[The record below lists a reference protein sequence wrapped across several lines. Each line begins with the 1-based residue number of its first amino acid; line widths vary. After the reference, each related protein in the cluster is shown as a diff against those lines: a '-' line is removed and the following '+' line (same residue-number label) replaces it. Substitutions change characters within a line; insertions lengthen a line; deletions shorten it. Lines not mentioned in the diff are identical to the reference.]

1 VQTFFDKQKS
11 IVAERKAA
19 GGKLA
24 LPTVMPAGYDPAQGA
39 ALVDFCQMLLNSNEF
54 VYRN

>member
-1 VQTFFDKQKS
+1 V
-11 IVAERKAA
+11 IAERAAA
-19 GGKLA
+19 GERFA
-24 LPTVMPAGYDPAQGA
+24 LPKYVPVGYDPLTAS